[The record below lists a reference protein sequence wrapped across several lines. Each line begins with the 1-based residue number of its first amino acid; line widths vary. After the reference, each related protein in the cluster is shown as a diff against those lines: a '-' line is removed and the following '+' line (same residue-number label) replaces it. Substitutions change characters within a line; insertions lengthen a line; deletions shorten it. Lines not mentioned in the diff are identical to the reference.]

1 MTVTTQIALGQRLCA
16 ADKFDAND
24 HRSLRPPSL
33 AHSVTLGSEQT
44 GNPSTRSLLHCVQ
57 ERMENVLMGAN
68 GRGALAENPEVA
80 RAVGERDRERRE
92 RPHCLPAILS
102 WNQF

>member
-1 MTVTTQIALGQRLCA
+1 MTLRLSSGSIRRRVIIISLNVN
-16 ADKFDAND
+16 DIDVEKFFYILFG
-24 HRSLRPPSL
+24 R
-33 AHSVTLGSEQT
+33 
-44 GNPSTRSLLHCVQ
+44 
-57 ERMENVLMGAN
+57 N

-80 RAVGERDRERRE
+80 RAVGERDWEGRE

>member
-1 MTVTTQIALGQRLCA
+1 MAARGCEPLWSACCA
-16 ADKFDAND
+16 VCNG
-24 HRSLRPPSL
+24 L
-33 AHSVTLGSEQT
+33 AEKPEIDVICKQM
-44 GNPSTRSLLHCVQ
+44 Q
-57 ERMENVLMGAN
+57 QN

-80 RAVGERDRERRE
+80 RAVGERDREGTE